1 MAINWNKVRSNTPPK
16 GAVLFES
23 GDPGVIMD
31 NGMWANG
38 YSVHGGTP
46 FRSTGAN
53 VLIVG
58 LNGRGQWRQIAF
70 LPRPHARALAYLLL
84 LETAGPL
91 ERAAVIAD
99 ARAEG
104 IEIGGITSE
113 T

>member
-1 MAINWNKVRSNTPPK
+1 MAFNASRVKPVDFAHVVPPHDPTNLGVLAQSRGQYVHGAAVRS
-16 GAVLFES
+16 S
-23 GDPGVIMD
+23 GRDCVI
-31 NGMWANG
+31 
-38 YSVHGGTP
+38 VHLLAGDYYWKHAMT
-46 FRSTGAN
+46 
-53 VLIVG
+53 I
-58 LNGRGQWRQIAF
+58 
-70 LPRPHARALAYLLL
+70 PRPHARALAYLLL

>member
-1 MAINWNKVRSNTPPK
+1 MAFNYDKVIVPPHDPHVIVRDSK
-16 GAVLFES
+16 PGIALGHMHNIHGHAAATR
-23 GDPGVIMD
+23 GDMVRVTWLAGD
-31 NGMWANG
+31 
-38 YSVHGGTP
+38 Y
-46 FRSTGAN
+46 
-53 VLIVG
+53 
-58 LNGRGQWRQIAF
+58 QWKHKLS

-104 IEIGGITSE
+104 IEIGGITSP